1 MLPANEITW
10 SLLWALF
17 TPNCMM
23 YHFHQYT
30 EQPQVLLMRR
40 IRQRYRKDGTP
51 YWHVMCDMIAD
62 DGLKF
67 GYTKDLG
74 IASRPDLNADLEID
88 QYDGARRIQ
97 DLIVYP
103 LEYAANPAQI
113 RKDLV
118 ERGKKYARMIGNT
131 YWETSGPAMRETMN
145 DRYEV
150 NRFKFSTHGRAMIDT
165 ASFRTYNP
173 NWACIPTVQSTL
185 DRTKLTDDQHLICA
199 PFVGGFGFGD
209 KKWGGFPVSRLQ
221 EVVWSDE
228 PFHSL
233 VIGAKQK
240 TLIHSLVKQHSSKG
254 TGYDDVI
261 QGKGLGLI
269 GLLSGRPGC
278 GKTLTAEAVAEVT
291 KRPLYAV
298 SAGELGTD
306 VEKVDKQL
314 TLILELSHR
323 WSAVL
328 LLDEADVFLQER
340 DTKDVARNALVSI
353 FLRQLEYFQG
363 ILILTTNRIGDCDP
377 AFESKSAPS
386 FPNWQIN
393 SLTTECRSNPLL
405 HPLPRPRHP
414 GTSQNLETI
423 HRARRRTHHRRRT
436 IYSSRTCHERPPGI
450 YPLSPLLSL
459 IFPFQARKETR
470 RQIHSMLTSH
480 RSNTPSA
487 APGALRGRTTND
499 WT

>member
-1 MLPANEITW
+1 
-10 SLLWALF
+10 
-17 TPNCMM
+17 
-23 YHFHQYT
+23 
-30 EQPQVLLMRR
+30 MRR
-40 IRQRYRKDGTP
+40 MRQRHRKDGTP

-74 IASRPDLNADLEID
+74 IASRPDLYSDLEID
-88 QYDGARRIQ
+88 QYDGVRRIQ

-103 LEYAANPAQI
+103 LEYAVNPAQV

-150 NRFKFSTHGRAMIDT
+150 NRFKFSTHGRAIVDT

-173 NWACIPTVQSTL
+173 NWVCIPTVQSTL
-185 DRTKLTDDQHLICA
+185 DRTQLTDDQHLICA

-221 EVVWSDE
+221 QVVWSDE

-314 TLILELSHR
+314 TLVLELSHR

-377 AFESKSAPS
+377 AFESKLRPCAISP
-386 FPNWQIN
+386 
-393 SLTTECRSNPLL
+393 
-405 HPLPRPRHP
+405 HLPKP
-414 GTSQNLETI
+414 TL
-423 HRARRRTHHRRRT
+423 
-436 IYSSRTCHERPPGI
+436 Y
-450 YPLSPLLSL
+450 
-459 IFPFQARKETR
+459 
-470 RQIHSMLTSH
+470 
-480 RSNTPSA
+480 
-487 APGALRGRTTND
+487 
-499 WT
+499 

>member
-1 MLPANEITW
+1 
-10 SLLWALF
+10 
-17 TPNCMM
+17 M

-30 EQPQVLLMRR
+30 EQPQILLMRR
-40 IRQRYRKDGTP
+40 MRQRYRKDGTP

-74 IASRPDLNADLEID
+74 IASRPDLYSDLEID

-103 LEYAANPAQI
+103 LEYALNPEQI
-113 RKDLV
+113 RQEV
-118 ERGKKYARMIGNT
+118 IERGKKYARMIGNT

-185 DRTKLTDDQHLICA
+185 DRTQLTDDQHLICA

-221 EVVWSDE
+221 EVVWTDE
-228 PFHSL
+228 PFQSL

-240 TLIHSLVKQHSSKG
+240 TLIHSLVKQHSSKS

-363 ILILTTNRIGDCDP
+363 ILILTTNRIADCDP
-377 AFESKSAPS
+377 AFESKSEFTYLPNVQKEPHTDHTMQVVSTSPS
-386 FPNWQIN
+386 
-393 SLTTECRSNPLL
+393 TTP
-405 HPLPRPRHP
+405 
-414 GTSQNLETI
+414 T
-423 HRARRRTHHRRRT
+423 
-436 IYSSRTCHERPPGI
+436 
-450 YPLSPLLSL
+450 
-459 IFPFQARKETR
+459 
-470 RQIHSMLTSH
+470 
-480 RSNTPSA
+480 
-487 APGALRGRTTND
+487 
-499 WT
+499 

>member
-1 MLPANEITW
+1 
-10 SLLWALF
+10 
-17 TPNCMM
+17 M

-30 EQPQVLLMRR
+30 EQHQVLLMRR

-51 YWHVMCDMIAD
+51 YWHIMCDMIAD

-74 IASRPDLNADLEID
+74 IASRPDLYADLEID

-103 LEYAANPAQI
+103 LEYASNSQQI
-113 RKDLV
+113 RKDAI

-131 YWETSGPAMRETMN
+131 YWETNGPAMRETMN

-150 NRFKFSTHGRAMIDT
+150 NRFKFITHGRAMIDT
-165 ASFRTYNP
+165 ASFRAYNP
-173 NWACIPTVQSTL
+173 NWACVPTVQSTL
-185 DRTKLTDDQHLICA
+185 DRTQLTDDQYLICA

-221 EVVWSDE
+221 QVIWSDE

-377 AFESKSAPS
+377 AFES
-386 FPNWQIN
+386 
-393 SLTTECRSNPLL
+393 T
-405 HPLPRPRHP
+405 
-414 GTSQNLETI
+414 
-423 HRARRRTHHRRRT
+423 
-436 IYSSRTCHERPPGI
+436 Y
-450 YPLSPLLSL
+450 LLSSHL
-459 IFPFQARKETR
+459 I
-470 RQIHSMLTSH
+470 L
-480 RSNTPSA
+480 
-487 APGALRGRTTND
+487 
-499 WT
+499 